1 MIENM
6 MSDENRIIKNKVALM
21 ALKSFA
27 ALANRT
33 SGISHP
39 SDKRT
44 AIEIFEI
51 LKQNNE
57 PYNPDEIKSWL
68 ILKAKW
74 KPEFAEDVVKIAKGI
89 LEGKKFTSI
98 QKGPMFKVGMIE
110 TWREESNDPA
120 QNSEEWKNLF

>member
-1 MIENM
+1 
-6 MSDENRIIKNKVALM
+6 MSDEDRIIKNKVALM

-27 ALANRT
+27 AHANRT

-39 SDKRT
+39 SDKRC

-51 LKQNNE
+51 LNQHGE

-74 KPEFAEDVVKIAKGI
+74 QPEFAEDVTKIARGI
-89 LEGKKFTSI
+89 LNGKRFTSI
-98 QKGPMFKVGMIE
+98 QKGPMFKTGIIE
-110 TWREESNDPA
+110 TWREESKDPE
-120 QNSEEWKNLF
+120 QNSEEWRNLF